1 MVQLTIDEEVKRL
14 VPPFKIGIITY
25 TSIVISESPQML
37 KGRIR
42 FYQEELALQLE
53 SNELMSYS
61 GITEW
66 RNTFKLLS
74 IDPGRY
80 RPSSEAL
87 LRRIKKSEFLPSVH
101 SAVDLNNFF
110 SIRHQIPF
118 GIYDLQ
124 QLEGEISIR
133 LGTREDRYLGING
146 RENNMEGKLLS
157 SDGKGPFG
165 SPIVDSKRSA
175 VIESTTQALQVIYL
189 QPSMDEEECKQ
200 LLQSVGKM
208 FTQVHGGNYHFS
220 IVT

>member
-14 VPPFKIGIITY
+14 VPLFKIGIITY
-25 TSIVISESPQML
+25 PSIVISESPQML

-53 SNELMSYS
+53 SNELMSYP

-118 GIYDLQ
+118 GIYDLL

-175 VIESTTQALQVIYL
+175 VTELTTQALQLIYL

-200 LLQSVGKM
+200 LLHSVGKM
-208 FTQVHGGNYHFS
+208 FTQVHGGNYHCS